1 MLRIEVKS
9 NQDYT
14 AMKNKINCKK
24 TNTLEAIYLMS
35 VAYNLIKQNDEVGIT
50 DKEIFDNI
58 KNMNKVFED
67 KRKKAK

>member
-58 KNMNKVFED
+58 KNMN
-67 KRKKAK
+67 